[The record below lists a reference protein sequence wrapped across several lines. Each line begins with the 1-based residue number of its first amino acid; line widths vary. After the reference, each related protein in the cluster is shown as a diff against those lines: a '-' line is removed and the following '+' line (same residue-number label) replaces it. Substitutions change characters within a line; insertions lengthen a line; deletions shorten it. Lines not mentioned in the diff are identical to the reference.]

1 MINNNELK
9 MKDMTLKE
17 KVKFILSCIISIA
30 ILTGALI
37 FLFNIFGSAMIDA
50 FRGTDTLY
58 YDWRAIFIL
67 LLFPVMGYFDVLV
80 FFLLFTPYTLP
91 LAQFWYKKINIVW
104 GYSIVAFILSIPLS
118 LVIFIHIHNTYDSCG
133 KGGFLS
139 GDFYAKDPKMCEQF
153 EYHPEKDKSDDSS
166 TAVIPTDTK
175 VK

>member
-1 MINNNELK
+1 MNNK
-9 MKDMTLKE
+9 FIMKEMSLKE
-17 KVKFILSCIISIA
+17 RMKFILVCLFSIMV
-30 ILTGALI
+30 LTGAFI
-37 FLFNIFGSAMIDA
+37 FFTSISGAAIKDVFAGVDA
-50 FRGTDTLY
+50 VY
-58 YDWRAIFIL
+58 YSWRDVFAVL
-67 LLFPVMGYFDVLV
+67 SLPVMGYFDVLV
-80 FFLLFTPYTLP
+80 FLLLFTPYTLQ

-104 GYSIVAFILSIPLS
+104 GYSIAAFILSIPLS

-139 GDFYAKDPKMCEQF
+139 GDFYVKDPKMCEQF